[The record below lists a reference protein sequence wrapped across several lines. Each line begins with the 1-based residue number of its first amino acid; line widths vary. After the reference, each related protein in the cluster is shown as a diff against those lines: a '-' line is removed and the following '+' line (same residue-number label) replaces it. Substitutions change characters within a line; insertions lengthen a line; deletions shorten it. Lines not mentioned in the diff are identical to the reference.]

1 MASSRFHLTRRGFCG
16 CGASAAA
23 FAATGVWLSPR
34 QAYAEAQGI
43 VQRIKAAAETAPI
56 TVHPLRGNIAVLE
69 GSGGNVAVLSGRS
82 GKVMIDAGIAAS
94 RPQVA
99 KALASLGPEPVTHL
113 INTHWHFD
121 HANGNAWLHEGN
133 PTIIAHENTRRHLS
147 TLQRVADWDY
157 DFEPLPSAA
166 LPTETFATDHRL
178 TIDGTSL
185 ALSHYGPAH
194 TDSDI
199 SVHVEEP
206 DVLHVADTYWNGVY
220 PFIDYSTGGS
230 IDGSI
235 RAAEANLARARDTT
249 IVIPGHGAPVSDR
262 AGLQRFRDMLVTVR
276 DTVAALK
283 GQGHSLDEI
292 VAARPTAAF
301 DEVWGRF
308 VISPALFT
316 KLVHEGV

>member
-1 MASSRFHLTRRGFCG
+1 MATSRFHLSRRGFCA

-34 QAYAEAQGI
+34 RAYAEAQGI
-43 VQRIKAAAETAPI
+43 VERIKAAAETAAI
-56 TVHPLRGNIAVLE
+56 EVHSLRGNVAVLE
-69 GSGGNVAVLSGRS
+69 GSGGNIAVLTGRS
-82 GKVMIDAGIAAS
+82 GKVLIDAGIAVS

-99 KALASLGPEPVTHL
+99 KALAALGPEPVTHL

-121 HANGNAWLHEGN
+121 HANGNAWLHELK

-157 DFEPLPSAA
+157 DFEPLPPAA
-166 LPTETFATDHRL
+166 LPTEVFSTDHRL
-178 TIDGTSL
+178 TLDGTSL
-185 ALSHYGPAH
+185 ALRHYGPAH

-235 RAAEANLARARDTT
+235 RAAEANLTRVSATT
-249 IVIPGHGAPVSDR
+249 IVIPGHGFPVSDR

-276 DTVAALK
+276 DKVAALK
-283 GQGHSLDEI
+283 AQGHSLDEI

-301 DEVWGRF
+301 DDVWGRF

-316 KLVHEGV
+316 RLVHEGV